1 MNLINWR
8 PKTVSS
14 YHTLPN
20 IFERM
25 IDDNFFFDYNSND
38 LTPSVDINESN
49 DAFMISADLPG
60 IAKSDIEVKV
70 EGNNLILSG
79 NRYIDK
85 SDKNEKFHYNE
96 RRFGTFSRSF
106 KLPKTIKEE
115 KITAKLDNGVLS
127 IVIPKAEDAIKSDRL
142 IAVK

>member
-14 YHTLPN
+14 YRALPN

-25 IDDNFFFDYNSND
+25 VDDNFFFDYDNND
-38 LTPSVDINESN
+38 FRPSVDINESD

-60 IAKSDIEVKV
+60 IEKSDIEVKV
-70 EGNNLILSG
+70 EENTLILIA
-79 NRYIDK
+79 NRHIDN
-85 SDKNEKFHYNE
+85 SDKNKKFHYNE

-106 KLPKTIKEE
+106 KLPKTVKEE
-115 KITAKLDNGVLS
+115 KITAKLDNGVLF
-127 IVIPKAEDAIKSDRL
+127 IVIPKAEDAIKSNRL

>member
-14 YHTLPN
+14 YRTLPN
-20 IFERM
+20 IFERLG
-25 IDDNFFFDYNSND
+25 DDNFFFDYDNND
-38 LTPSVDINESN
+38 FRPSVDINESN

-60 IAKSDIEVKV
+60 IEKSDIEVKV
-70 EGNNLILSG
+70 EDNTLILSAS
-79 NRYIDK
+79 RYIDK
-85 SDKNEKFHYNE
+85 SDDNEKSHYNE
-96 RRFGTFSRSF
+96 RKFGTFSRSF
-106 KLPKTIKEE
+106 KLPKTVKEE

-127 IVIPKAEDAIKSDRL
+127 IVIPKAEDAIKSNRL

>member
-14 YHTLPN
+14 YPTLPN

-25 IDDNFFFDYNSND
+25 VDDNFFFDYDNND
-38 LTPSVDINESN
+38 LRPSVEINESN

-60 IAKSDIEVKV
+60 IEKSDIEVKV
-70 EGNNLILSG
+70 EENTLILIA
-79 NRYIDK
+79 NRHIDK
-85 SDKNEKFHYNE
+85 SDNNEKFHYNE

-106 KLPKTIKEE
+106 KLPKTVKEE

-127 IVIPKAEDAIKSDRL
+127 IVIPKTEDAIKSNRL

>member
-14 YHTLPN
+14 YQTIPN

-25 IDDNFFFDYNSND
+25 MDDNFFFDYNSND

-60 IAKSDIEVKV
+60 VKKSDIEVKV
-70 EGNNLILSG
+70 EENTLILSA
-79 NRYIDK
+79 NRHLDK
-85 SDKNEKFHYNE
+85 SDNNEKFHYNE
-96 RRFGTFSRSF
+96 RSFGTFSRSF
-106 KLPKTIKEE
+106 KLPKAVKEE

-127 IVIPKAEDAIKSDRL
+127 IVIPKAEDAIKSNRL

>member
-8 PKTVSS
+8 PKAVSS
-14 YHTLPN
+14 YRTLPN

-25 IDDNFFFDYNSND
+25 MDDNFFFEYNNNS
-38 LTPSVDINESN
+38 LRPFVDINESS

-60 IAKSDIEVKV
+60 IEKSNIEVKV
-70 EGNNLILSG
+70 EENTLILTAS
-79 NRYIDK
+79 RHIDK
-85 SDKNEKFHYNE
+85 SDTKEKFHYNE
-96 RRFGTFSRSF
+96 RSFGTFSRSF
-106 KLPKTIKEE
+106 KLPKTVKEE

-127 IVIPKAEDAIKSDRL
+127 IVIPKAEDAIKSNRL

>member
-14 YHTLPN
+14 YHNLPN

-25 IDDNFFFDYNSND
+25 MDDNFFFDYNNNS
-38 LTPSVDINESN
+38 LRPFVDINESS
-49 DAFMISADLPG
+49 DAFMVSADLPG
-60 IAKSDIEVKV
+60 IEKSNIEVKV
-70 EGNNLILSG
+70 EDNTLILFAS
-79 NRYIDK
+79 RHIDK
-85 SDKNEKFHYNE
+85 SDTKEKFHYNE

-106 KLPKTIKEE
+106 KLPKTVKEE

-127 IVIPKAEDAIKSDRL
+127 IVIPKAEDAIKSNRL

>member
-14 YHTLPN
+14 YRTLPN

-25 IDDNFFFDYNSND
+25 VDDNFFFDYDNND
-38 LTPSVDINESN
+38 LRPSVEINESN

-60 IAKSDIEVKV
+60 IEKSDIEVKV
-70 EGNNLILSG
+70 EENTLILIA

-85 SDKNEKFHYNE
+85 SDNNEKIHYNE

-106 KLPKTIKEE
+106 KLPKTVKEE

-127 IVIPKAEDAIKSDRL
+127 IVIPKTEDAIKSDRL

>member
-1 MNLINWR
+1 MNLINWG

-20 IFERM
+20 ILERM

-60 IAKSDIEVKV
+60 IEKSDIEVKV
-70 EGNNLILSG
+70 EEKTLILNA
-79 NRYIDK
+79 NRYINK
-85 SDKNEKFHYNE
+85 SDTNEKFHCNE
-96 RRFGTFSRSF
+96 RRSGTFSRSF
-106 KLPKTIKEE
+106 KLPKTVKEE

-127 IVIPKAEDAIKSDRL
+127 IVIPKSEDVVKSNRL
-142 IAVK
+142 IAVR

>member
-14 YHTLPN
+14 YRTLPN

-25 IDDNFFFDYNSND
+25 VDDNFFFDYDNND
-38 LTPSVDINESN
+38 LRPSVEINESN

-60 IAKSDIEVKV
+60 IAKSDIKVKV

-85 SDKNEKFHYNE
+85 SEKNEKFHYNE

-106 KLPKTIKEE
+106 KLPKTVKEE

-127 IVIPKAEDAIKSDRL
+127 IVIPKAEDAIKSNRL

>member
-60 IAKSDIEVKV
+60 IEKSDIEVKV
-70 EGNNLILSG
+70 EEKILIINA
-79 NRYIDK
+79 NRYIDE
-85 SDKNEKFHYNE
+85 SDTNEKFHYNE
-96 RRFGTFSRSF
+96 RRSGTFSRSF
-106 KLPKTIKEE
+106 KLPKTVKEE

-127 IVIPKAEDAIKSDRL
+127 IVIPKSEDVVKSNRL
-142 IAVK
+142 IPVK

>member
-14 YHTLPN
+14 YHALPN

-25 IDDNFFFDYNSND
+25 IDDNFFFNYDNND
-38 LTPSVDINESN
+38 LRPSVDINESN
-49 DAFMISADLPG
+49 DAFVISADLPG
-60 IAKSDIEVKV
+60 IKKSDIEVKV
-70 EGNNLILSG
+70 EENTLILIAS
-79 NRYIDK
+79 RHIDN
-85 SDKNEKFHYNE
+85 SDTNEKFHYNE
-96 RRFGTFSRSF
+96 RRSGTFSRSF
-106 KLPKTIKEE
+106 KLPKTVKEE

-127 IVIPKAEDAIKSDRL
+127 IVIPKAEDTIKSNRL

>member
-25 IDDNFFFDYNSND
+25 MDDNFFFDYDNNS
-38 LTPSVDINESN
+38 LTPFVDINESG

-60 IAKSDIEVKV
+60 IEKSNIEVKV
-70 EGNNLILSG
+70 EDNTLILFAS
-79 NRYIDK
+79 RHMDK
-85 SDKNEKFHYNE
+85 SDTKEKFHYNE

-106 KLPKTIKEE
+106 KLPKTVKEE

-127 IVIPKAEDAIKSDRL
+127 IVIPKAEDAIKSNRL

>member
-14 YHTLPN
+14 YRTLPN

-25 IDDNFFFDYNSND
+25 VDDNFFFDYDNND
-38 LTPSVDINESN
+38 LRPSVEINESN

-60 IAKSDIEVKV
+60 IEKSDIEVKV
-70 EGNNLILSG
+70 EENTLILNA
-79 NRYIDK
+79 NRHIDK
-85 SDKNEKFHYNE
+85 SDTNEKFHYNE

-106 KLPKTIKEE
+106 KLPKTVKEE

-127 IVIPKAEDAIKSDRL
+127 IVIPKAEDAIKSNRL

>member
-14 YHTLPN
+14 YQTIPN

-25 IDDNFFFDYNSND
+25 MDDNFFFDNNSND

-49 DAFMISADLPG
+49 DAFMISAELPG
-60 IAKSDIEVKV
+60 IEKSNIEVKV
-70 EGNNLILSG
+70 EENNLILIA

-85 SDKNEKFHYNE
+85 SDTNEKFHYNE
-96 RRFGTFSRSF
+96 RRSGTFSRSF
-106 KLPKTIKEE
+106 KLPKSVKEE

-127 IVIPKAEDAIKSDRL
+127 IVIPKAEDAIKSNRL
-142 IAVK
+142 ITVK

>member
-14 YHTLPN
+14 YRTLPN

-25 IDDNFFFDYNSND
+25 MDDNFFFDYNSNGFE
-38 LTPSVDINESN
+38 PSVDINESN

-60 IAKSDIEVKV
+60 IEKSNIEVKV
-70 EGNNLILSG
+70 EGNNLIINA
-79 NRYIDK
+79 NRHIDK
-85 SDKNEKFHYNE
+85 SDTNEKFHYNE
-96 RRFGTFSRSF
+96 RRFGAFSRSF
-106 KLPKTIKEE
+106 KLPKNVKGE

-127 IVIPKAEDAIKSDRL
+127 IVIPKAEDAIKSNRL

>member
-14 YHTLPN
+14 YHALPN

-25 IDDNFFFDYNSND
+25 IDDNFFFNYDNND
-38 LTPSVDINESN
+38 LRPSVDINESN
-49 DAFMISADLPG
+49 DAFVISADLPG
-60 IAKSDIEVKV
+60 IKKSDIKVKV
-70 EGNNLILSG
+70 EENTLILIAS
-79 NRYIDK
+79 RHIDN
-85 SDKNEKFHYNE
+85 SDTNEKFHYNE
-96 RRFGTFSRSF
+96 RRSGTFSRSF
-106 KLPKTIKEE
+106 KLPKTVKEE

-127 IVIPKAEDAIKSDRL
+127 IVIPKAEDAIKSNRL

>member
-14 YHTLPN
+14 YRTLPN

-25 IDDNFFFDYNSND
+25 VDDNFFFDYDNND
-38 LTPSVDINESN
+38 LRPSVEINESN

-60 IAKSDIEVKV
+60 IEKSDIEVKV
-70 EGNNLILSG
+70 EENTLILIA

-85 SDKNEKFHYNE
+85 SDNNEKIHYNE

-106 KLPKTIKEE
+106 KLPKTVKEE

-127 IVIPKAEDAIKSDRL
+127 IVIPKAEDTIKSNRL

>member
-14 YHTLPN
+14 YRTLPN

-25 IDDNFFFDYNSND
+25 VDDNFFFDYENND
-38 LTPSVDINESN
+38 LRPSVEINESN
-49 DAFMISADLPG
+49 DAFMISVDLPG
-60 IAKSDIEVKV
+60 IEKSDIEVKV
-70 EGNNLILSG
+70 EENTLIL
-79 NRYIDK
+79 NAKRYIDK
-85 SDKNEKFHYNE
+85 SDNNEKIHYNE

-106 KLPKTIKEE
+106 KLPKTVKEE

-127 IVIPKAEDAIKSDRL
+127 IVIPKAEDAIKSNRL